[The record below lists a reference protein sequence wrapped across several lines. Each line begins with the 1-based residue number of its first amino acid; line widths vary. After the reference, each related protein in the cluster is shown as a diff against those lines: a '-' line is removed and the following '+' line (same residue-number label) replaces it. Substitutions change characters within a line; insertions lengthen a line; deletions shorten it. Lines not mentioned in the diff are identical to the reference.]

1 MIRILFDEQRYFLSK
16 NVNDY
21 FDVLINE
28 LSKNSEFQIIQTKSK
43 NETLKHLTV
52 EDFDIY
58 HSTGFVDNYFLNDLV
73 NKCSLIDI
81 LA

>member
-28 LSKNSEFQIIQTKSK
+28 LSKNSEFQIIQSKSK
-43 NETLKHLTV
+43 NETLKHLTISHAKSYQ
-52 EDFDIY
+52 EQQPL
-58 HSTGFVDNYFLNDLV
+58 FV
-73 NKCSLIDI
+73 K
-81 LA
+81 